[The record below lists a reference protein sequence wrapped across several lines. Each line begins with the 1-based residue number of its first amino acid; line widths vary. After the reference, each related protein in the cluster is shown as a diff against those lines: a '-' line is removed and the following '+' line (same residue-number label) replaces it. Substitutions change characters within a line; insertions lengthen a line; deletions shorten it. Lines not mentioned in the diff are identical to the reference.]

1 MNPGDRPVFD
11 TSTIR
16 FGGDYNPEH
25 WPPEKVAEDIELMRQ
40 AGVNLV
46 SLGIFGW
53 AVAEPTPGGYDFG
66 YYRSIMDQLHA
77 GGIGVSLATMTASPP
92 PWLAHRFP
100 DSLPELADGTRWW
113 PGARQAYCPSN
124 ADFRAAVSTFIGKLA
139 DALGAHPALQLWHI
153 NNEYGCHLRACYC
166 DRCAAAFRDW
176 LRDRYGSIEA
186 LNQAWTTT
194 FWSQRYSEFAE
205 ILPPRTAPTY
215 PNPAQQLDFQRFS
228 SDNLLQLMD
237 SEIAAVR
244 AVTPQLPVTMN
255 FAAVHQMLDLWK
267 WAEHLDVVS
276 FDSYPDPADPDSYL
290 GAAFDYDVVRSLH
303 AGRPWLLMEQAPGA
317 VNWRQR
323 NAPKPAGKMRAGSW
337 QAVARGAD
345 AVMFFQWRAS
355 PGGAEKFH
363 SGMVGHTGPA
373 GRVFGEVCALGN
385 ELAAHPEPCG
395 LASTA
400 DTALL
405 LDWDSWW
412 ALELDSHPSADLR
425 LRPLLTDWYASL
437 LRAGVAVD
445 AARPCGPHAGRR
457 LLVAPNL
464 YLLRGDDAAV
474 LSGWV
479 DGGGVL
485 VIGCFSG
492 VVDGNDRIHPGGAP
506 GPLRALIGA
515 TVDEWWPLQP
525 DERVP
530 VTFTA
535 DGHAA
540 GSDGA
545 EITCT
550 ASTFTESLLLAGDS
564 DPAITPTIDAA
575 ITPATDAGGV
585 EVLARFA
592 GGELADRP
600 AVVRRRVGHGWV
612 YYLAARLDPVG
623 VDAVLAHARAAAG
636 VQGLLPTPTLP
647 PGVEVVRRGDG
658 ADALLFAVNHTTEP
672 VELPL
677 PEPAVDVLTGQSHT
691 DTVSLERYGVAMLRR
706 A

>member
-1 MNPGDRPVFD
+1 MISGDRPRFD
-11 TSTIR
+11 PSSIR

-25 WPPEKVAEDIELMRQ
+25 WPPGKVAEDVELMQR

-66 YYRSIMDQLHA
+66 YYRGIMDQLHA

-92 PWLAHRFP
+92 PWLARRFP

-124 ADFRAAVSTFIGKLA
+124 TDFRDAVRSFVGKLA
-139 DALGAHPALQLWHI
+139 EALGEHPALQLWHV

-166 DRCAAAFRDW
+166 DRCAAEFRTW
-176 LRDRYGSIEA
+176 LQDRYGDIGG
-186 LNQAWTTT
+186 LNEAWTTT

-205 ILPPRTAPTY
+205 VLPPRSAPTFA
-215 PNPAQQLDFQRFS
+215 NPAQQLDFQRFS
-228 SDNLLQLMD
+228 SDNLLRLLEL
-237 SEIAAVR
+237 EIGELRAA
-244 AVTPQLPVTMN
+244 TPQLPLTTN
-255 FAAVHQMLDLWK
+255 FVAVNQALDLWK
-267 WAEHLDVVS
+267 WTERLDVVS
-276 FDSYPDPADPDSYL
+276 FDSYSDPADPDSFVS
-290 GAAFDYDVVRSLH
+290 AAFDYDVVRSLH
-303 AGRPWLLMEQAPGA
+303 AGRPWLLMEQAPSA

-363 SGMVGHTGPA
+363 SGMVGHSGPG
-373 GRVFGEVCALGN
+373 GRVFGEVSALGN
-385 ELAAHPEPCG
+385 ELAAHPEPTG
-395 LASTA
+395 LASRA

-425 LRPLLTDWYASL
+425 LRLLMTDWYAAL

-445 AARPCGPHAGRR
+445 AARPGGPHADRR
-457 LLVAPNL
+457 LLLAPNL
-464 YLLRGDDAAV
+464 YLLRDDDAAE
-474 LSGWV
+474 LARWV
-479 DGGGVL
+479 GNGGVL
-485 VIGCFSG
+485 VVGCFSG

-506 GPLRALIGA
+506 GPLRELVGA

-525 DERVP
+525 GETVP
-530 VTFTA
+530 VTFTDAAASTPGTAGTVGAA
-535 DGHAA
+535 DSGEA
-540 GSDGA
+540 GGETSS
-545 EITCT
+545 T
-550 ASTFTESLLLAGDS
+550 ASTFTESLVLTEQPGS
-564 DPAITPTIDAA
+564 
-575 ITPATDAGGV
+575 GGTTTQ
-585 EVLARFA
+585 VLARFGA
-592 GGELADRP
+592 GELDGQP
-600 AVVRRRVGHGWV
+600 AVVRRQVGKGWA
-612 YYLAARLDPVG
+612 YYVAARLDAAG

-636 VQGLLPTPTLP
+636 VDGLLPTSALP
-647 PGVEVVRRGDG
+647 AGVEVVQRGEGDR
-658 ADALLFAVNHTTEP
+658 ALLFAVNHTAEP
-672 VELPL
+672 VDLPL
-677 PEPAVDVLTGQSHT
+677 PQPATDLLTGRSHAAI
-691 DTVSLERYGVAMLRR
+691 VSLGRYGVAMLRR